1 MLNVLRVPFEPQLH
15 DGYCLPACASM
26 IVSYLGKEISQ
37 QKIARLL
44 ETSEIGTPLTR
55 IRNLAKWGFHVHCA
69 VEGSWQDLKQ
79 SIASGNPVIVSTYA
93 EWLPYSEIQGQHVIV
108 VVGISA
114 SSAFVLDPA
123 TTGDILEIDKNA
135 LLAAWTEM
143 DLAYVVISL
152 SK

>member
-1 MLNVLRVPFEPQLH
+1 MLTMQRVPFEPQLR

-26 IVSYLGKEISQ
+26 ILSYLGKGTAQ

-55 IRNLAKWGFHVHCA
+55 IRNLAKWGFQIHCTTN
-69 VEGSWQDLKQ
+69 GSWQDLERF
-79 SIASGNPVIVSTYA
+79 IASGKPIIVSTHA
-93 EWLPYSEIQGQHVIV
+93 EWLPYSQIQGQHVIV
-108 VVGISA
+108 VIGIGSD
-114 SSAFVLDPA
+114 SAFVLDPA
-123 TTGDILEIDKNA
+123 TTDQVIEVDKNA

-152 SK
+152 RK